1 MSSATLNKLIEIAHE
16 AALIID
22 EVYKTPFHVDY
33 KGPRDP
39 VTAADRRANAL
50 ICERLSREFPGVP
63 IVAEESDPD
72 TFAGYQSAASIF
84 FVDPLDGTREFVDQN
99 GEFVVMIGLVEG
111 TRATHA
117 VIHAPVSHTAWA
129 GEVGAGAFV
138 VDAGGNRQPIHASN
152 VAELSDARVVASR
165 SHRSELLE
173 RALQFLGARELVTLG
188 SAGLKGARVAD
199 GGAEAYISPVSAGK
213 RWDACASDALITA
226 AGGRFTD
233 EFGEPIDYRAA
244 SLINDRG
251 VVASNGHVHDALL
264 ARLAVAREQY
274 QKPT

>member
-1 MSSATLNKLIEIAHE
+1 MSSATLDILIEIARE

-39 VTAADRRANAL
+39 VTAADTRANAL
-50 ICERLSREFPGVP
+50 ICERLTRHFPGVP
-63 IVAEESDPD
+63 IVAEESSPD
-72 TFAGYQSAASIF
+72 TFAGFQSAPSIF

-111 TRATHA
+111 DRATHG

-129 GEVGAGAFV
+129 GEIGSGAV
-138 VDAGGNRQPIHASN
+138 VVHADGKRQPIHASD
-152 VAELSDARVVASR
+152 VAELGEARVVASR

-173 RALQFLGARELVTLG
+173 RALQVLGAREISTLG
-188 SAGLKGARVAD
+188 SAGLKGARIAD
-199 GGAEAYISPVSAGK
+199 GSAEAYVSPVSAGK
-213 RWDACASDALITA
+213 RWDACATDALVTA

-233 EFGEPIDYRAA
+233 EFGERIDYRAL

-251 VVASNGHVHDALL
+251 VVASNGHIHGALL
-264 ARLAVAREQY
+264 ERLAVAREQY
-274 QKPT
+274 KQRP

>member
-1 MSSATLNKLIEIAHE
+1 
-16 AALIID
+16 
-22 EVYKTPFHVDY
+22 
-33 KGPRDP
+33 
-39 VTAADRRANAL
+39 
-50 ICERLSREFPGVP
+50 
-63 IVAEESDPD
+63 
-72 TFAGYQSAASIF
+72 
-84 FVDPLDGTREFVDQN
+84 
-99 GEFVVMIGLVEG
+99 
-111 TRATHA
+111 
-117 VIHAPVSHTAWA
+117 
-129 GEVGAGAFV
+129 
-138 VDAGGNRQPIHASN
+138 
-152 VAELSDARVVASR
+152 
-165 SHRSELLE
+165 
-173 RALQFLGARELVTLG
+173 
-188 SAGLKGARVAD
+188 VAD